1 MGKDIKYE
9 IFFNLFESSSK
20 FWESNTTNT
29 TTSDKVK
36 IEYTF
41 KPSPKE
47 F

>member
-1 MGKDIKYE
+1 MGKDTKHE
-9 IFFNLFESSSK
+9 IFSNLFENSSK
-20 FWESNTTNT
+20 FLKSNT
-29 TTSDKVK
+29 TTSDKIK

>member
-1 MGKDIKYE
+1 MGKDTKHE
-9 IFFNLFESSSK
+9 IFSNLFESPSK
-20 FWESNTTNT
+20 FWKSNT
-29 TTSDKVK
+29 TTSDKIK